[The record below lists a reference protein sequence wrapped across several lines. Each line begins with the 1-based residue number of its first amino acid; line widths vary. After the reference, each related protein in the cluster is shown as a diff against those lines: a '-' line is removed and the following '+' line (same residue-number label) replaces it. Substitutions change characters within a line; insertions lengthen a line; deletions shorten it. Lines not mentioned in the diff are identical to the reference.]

1 MTDDTED
8 ERMAGPARAPD
19 EPAEGDDA
27 RSRMERAL
35 REVRRECWKA
45 AAVHAVAEAAVAFL
59 VANLVLVTVEPS
71 WLPARYPLP
80 GSVNERLVDVLD
92 VGRVSLAIPGSAA
105 LAGALAVVVFVA
117 AVAVRVRR
125 PLVEQF
131 EAANP
136 PVREALRTAR
146 DAVESEGRPSGG
158 PRSERRSREHADS
171 AMARRLYGDVLDRLG
186 ESSGLALV
194 DGRRLAVTVVVAM
207 LLSVA
212 TVQVAVAG
220 LALFDSPADVGEA
233 GPDEPETNYTG
244 LRDGDQVLGD
254 SEAVEA
260 GDEELNASI
269 DSTGGGQD
277 VGEDR
282 QFPSDGGPG
291 TGASGGGVDSQ
302 QAGFAAPEQVED
314 AELVREYNRRIRS
327 GDGGGDDGEGGDGEN
342 GEASDVARS
351 RDGGDGAAGQ
361 DGDNP

>member
-1 MTDDTED
+1 MTDDTVAD
-8 ERMAGPARAPD
+8 ESEVAVDENSASESDDGDRSPEPD
-19 EPAEGDDA
+19 NDP
-27 RSRMERAL
+27 RQRMERAL

-45 AAVHAVAEAAVAFL
+45 AVVHAAVEAAVVFL
-59 VANLVLVTVEPS
+59 AANLVLVTVGPG

-80 GSVNERLVDVLD
+80 ASVNDRLADALGG
-92 VGRVSLAIPGSAA
+92 VGQLAVPGSGT
-105 LAGALAVVVFVA
+105 LAFGLAVLAFGVA
-117 AVAVRVRR
+117 VGVRVRR

-146 DAVESEGRPSGG
+146 DAVGDD
-158 PRSERRSREHADS
+158 ADS

-194 DGRRLAVTVVVAM
+194 DGRRVAVTALVAV

-212 TVQVAVAG
+212 TVQVAVVG
-220 LALFDSPADVGEA
+220 IGLFDA
-233 GPDEPETNYTG
+233 PESVDDGGGSEQATNYTG

-277 VGEDR
+277 VGDEQ
-282 QFPSDGGPG
+282 QFPSDGAPG
-291 TGASGGGVDSQ
+291 TGASGSVDSQ

-314 AELVREYNRRIRS
+314 AELVREYNRRIR
-327 GDGGGDDGEGGDGEN
+327 GGDGGDGESDD
-342 GEASDVARS
+342 GAGASD
-351 RDGGDGAAGQ
+351 GDGDVDASDAARGQ
-361 DGDNP
+361 DGDNT